1 LAGFEVAIIGRISVA
16 TEVKDI
22 DETFRKC
29 VLGLELGM
37 AKTKPGTKLNR
48 EYAAALKQIKRQYK
62 ATMKSLR
69 TSAK

>member
-1 LAGFEVAIIGRISVA
+1 MTKWTGDPKGYLIA
-16 TEVKDI
+16 TIKDI